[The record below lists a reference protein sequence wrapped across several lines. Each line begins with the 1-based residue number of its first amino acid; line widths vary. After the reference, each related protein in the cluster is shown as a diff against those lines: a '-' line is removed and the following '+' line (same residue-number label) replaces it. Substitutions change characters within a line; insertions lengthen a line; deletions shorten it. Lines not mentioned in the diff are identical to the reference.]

1 MFTNTKIAL
10 AAAFV
15 LGAASAALASDIV
28 ANPSSAQSA
37 REWAQYL
44 GHKQKHENAFA
55 SNTCPALEGYPDCH
69 PDDIALWPQ
78 YSTTGESMAQ
88 KKSHAKF
95 KEIRRERKP
104 EGGGTIPA
112 PM

>member
-10 AAAFV
+10 AVAFV
-15 LGAASAALASDIV
+15 LGAASGALANDID

-37 REWAQYL
+37 REWA
-44 GHKQKHENAFA
+44 NAFA

-69 PDDIALWPQ
+69 PDGSASWTL
-78 YSTTGESMAQ
+78 YSITGEVMAQ
-88 KKSHAKF
+88 KKTPAKF
-95 KEIRRERKP
+95 KGMRRERKS
-104 EGGGTIPA
+104 EGGGAIPA

>member
-10 AAAFV
+10 AVAFV
-15 LGAASAALASDIV
+15 LGAASGAPANDID

-37 REWAQYL
+37 REWA
-44 GHKQKHENAFA
+44 NAFA

-69 PDDIALWPQ
+69 PDGSASWTL
-78 YSTTGESMAQ
+78 YSTAGEFMAQ
-88 KKSHAKF
+88 KKSPAEF
-95 KEIRRERKP
+95 KGMRGGRRP
-104 EGGGTIPA
+104 GGGGAIPA